1 MIKKIKNCFVSFQT
15 RTTLNRQLRV
25 LLVGVVL
32 PFIIMIIVLLAML
45 SSFNHKYAVILKN
58 VMIINEFSDFKETL
72 DLKMYYFVVGSK
84 SVSHLPLEVVE
95 HTETLLN
102 DLQQT
107 TTQSENQW
115 RVHSMIN
122 LCSRLKECMVQIE
135 NTTSYDSRMEQL
147 EYNVYTITS
156 LIKKY
161 MYEYLYDDIEMLSS
175 LQQKISQHIV
185 KTIFITSVISFL
197 LVLFMVWYSIRITY
211 GITKPIHQLC
221 RKAERLG
228 AGDFTVTP
236 IETNNTEI
244 QTLDDGFNDMIG
256 RINALV
262 KHVKEDQIALRRA
275 EFELLQAQINPHFL
289 YNTFDSIIWLAEAHK
304 NVEVVK
310 MTTNLST
317 FFRNSLSKGKDII
330 SLAVEK
336 QQVESYLEIQQIR
349 YRDIL
354 EYEIQIPNELLE
366 YTIPKLTLQ
375 PLVENAL
382 YHGIKNKRGKG
393 KILITG
399 QMQENDILL
408 QVKDNGTGMSLEQ
421 LESLRAGIYEDR
433 HTGLGLVNVHKRLK
447 LYCGEQYGLLFDS
460 ILGEGT
466 TVSVQIPKQN
476 QLLE

>member
-1 MIKKIKNCFVSFQT
+1 MIGKIRIYLT

-25 LLVGVVL
+25 LLIGVVL

-84 SVSHLPLEVVE
+84 SVSHLPLEIVE
-95 HTETLLN
+95 HTENLLN
-102 DLQQT
+102 DLQKT
-107 TTQSENQW
+107 TLQSENQW

-156 LIKKY
+156 LVKKY

-175 LQQKISQHIV
+175 LQQQISQHIV
-185 KTIFITSVISFL
+185 KTIFITSIISFL
-197 LVLFMVWYSIRITY
+197 LILFMVWYSIHITY

-236 IETNNTEI
+236 IKTNNTEI

-262 KHVKEDQIALRRA
+262 EHVKEDQIALRRA

-304 NVEVVK
+304 NMEVVK

-336 QQVESYLEIQQIR
+336 EQVESYLEIQQIR
-349 YRDIL
+349 YTDIL
-354 EYEIQIPNELLE
+354 EYEIDIPNELLE

-393 KILITG
+393 KIMITG
-399 QMQENDILL
+399 KIQENDILL
-408 QVKDNGTGMSLEQ
+408 QIKDNGTGMSIEQ
-421 LESLRAGIYEDR
+421 LEALRAGIYEDK

-466 TVSVQIPKQN
+466 IVTVQIPKQN